1 LAKSWTF
8 LILAGVIEV
17 AWALSLKYAEGFT
30 RLWPSVASVVTI
42 IASMYFL
49 SVAMKELPLG
59 LAYGVFV
66 GMGAI
71 GSMMLG
77 IVLFDEPANPL
88 RFVFLALLIASIV
101 GLEVT
106 SA

>member
-1 LAKSWTF
+1 MTLSWVL

-30 RLWPSVASVVTI
+30 RLWPSVVAVVTI
-42 IASMYFL
+42 CLSMFFL
-49 SVAMKELPLG
+49 SMAMRNLPVG

-71 GSMMLG
+71 GATILG
-77 IVLFDEPANPL
+77 IVLFDEPATPL
-88 RFVFLALLIASIV
+88 RFFFLALLLASIV
-101 GLEVT
+101 GLKVT
-106 SA
+106 T

>member
-1 LAKSWTF
+1 MTLSWVL

-30 RLWPSVASVVTI
+30 RLWPSVVAVITI
-42 IASMYFL
+42 SLSMFFL
-49 SVAMKELPLG
+49 SMAMRNLPVG

-71 GSMMLG
+71 GATILG
-77 IVLFDEPANPL
+77 IVLFDEPATPL
-88 RFVFLALLIASIV
+88 RFFFLALLLASIV
-101 GLEVT
+101 GLKVT
-106 SA
+106 T

>member
-1 LAKSWTF
+1 MKSWTF

-71 GSMMLG
+71 GSMILG

>member
-1 LAKSWTF
+1 MKSWTF

-71 GSMMLG
+71 GSMILG
-77 IVLFDEPANPL
+77 IVLFGEPANPL

>member
-1 LAKSWTF
+1 MKSWTF

>member
-1 LAKSWTF
+1 MKSWTF

-30 RLWPSVASVVTI
+30 KLWPSVASVVTI